1 MLYFRLVDTD
11 NQPIKPDHLAS
22 HRVLLVSDDVVAQR
36 MAGPGVRNWEL
47 ARALARA
54 GHRVT
59 VAAPQPSPQPSPIG
73 GEGDTAPPT
82 DSSLGD
88 RLTIVGYQREAAN
101 DHLREL
107 AARADVIFTHGFV
120 LHFLPFLKE
129 AGKPLVVDIYNPFTI
144 ESLPRHVDEREF
156 LEYQRVLNEQLRA
169 GDFFICAGEKQRDY
183 WLGLLTAANRVNPTT
198 YNTDATMQRLVDIV
212 PFGISSTSPVASFAV
227 KGRLPG
233 IPEDAKLLLWAGG
246 IWEWFDPLT
255 LVRAMPLVLQQEPRA
270 RLLFMGTRHPNP
282 VVPPS
287 AMAQQARELSAALG
301 LLDNTVFFQ
310 DWVDYAQRASY
321 LVAADVG
328 VSIHAEHIETRFSF
342 RTRLLDYIWAGVPMV
357 ISGGDSLS
365 EMVATRGLGRVLAA
379 DADEHELAAALL
391 DVLATPRTEYAA
403 RFAAVQPDFTWDKV
417 AAPLLRFVA
426 DPQLAPDRDQYPTD
440 AERATADAA
449 THLAEVIA
457 AKDEFALK
465 IIREKDAYA
474 EQIIH
479 EKDAHAAQIIAEK
492 DAYAER
498 SIHDKDEVIAGLES
512 GLEQSRNYTEQI
524 IREKDAYAEQV
535 VRDKDAYL
543 EQVVRDKDTFT
554 AQAVQDTSDRYE
566 AIIAELRSQ
575 LAAQEAAI
583 ASLREEAAWRAG
595 VMAQQQAE
603 LDRLNSSPI
612 VRLGSRLK
620 GKPHD
625 PKVVTDKRTLAAHAA
640 SVELGTPPPNLAA
653 PYVSI
658 VIVNY
663 NGLRFLHD
671 CLASLAPDVLD
682 YPADAY
688 EVVLVDNASSDASIE
703 YTRAQFPWVRI
714 VANPANL
721 AFAEG
726 NNVAMRVA
734 KGEFVLLL
742 NNDTRVDPG
751 WLRALADAAARHPRA
766 AALTSKLLFFYRRL
780 PLELEVTTFNPRQ
793 LGMSSDERDLGVIV
807 THITPDTAR
816 GAATTLSG
824 VEYGPG
830 FYGQEGE
837 GESAYRWSAGH
848 ATAFVPFAN
857 DGQPLPLLLGIN
869 SARPEVAGPLRL
881 RVCAGGET
889 LLDVTDPPSGDIQIE
904 IPPHLLVA
912 IPPTIQNAGTLLLS
926 DGSGR
931 DRGAVV
937 VGTSQSYELDAG
949 QYDTEEQVFG
959 FCGAG
964 VLLRTAALREVG
976 YFDSSFFMYYEDMDL
991 AWRTR
996 LAGWEVWYVP
1006 SAVVHHIHAGSSKEW
1021 SPFFIY
1027 HATRNRLYM
1036 LLKLAPPRL
1045 AWREWRRF
1053 AAHTLGMQTRRL
1065 GRATAP
1071 QTREMTGIQR
1081 RALLATIRHL
1091 PTLLAER
1098 RKIKRGAKVADKE
1111 IAKWMIKS

>member
-11 NQPIKPDHLAS
+11 NQPINSDNPPS
-22 HRVLLVSDDVVAQR
+22 RRVLLVSDDVVAQR

-54 GHRVT
+54 GHHVT
-59 VAAPQPSPQPSPIG
+59 LAAPQPSPQPSPPVG
-73 GEGDTAPPT
+73 RGGTAPSTARGEGDSAPSDP
-82 DSSLGD
+82 SLGD
-88 RLTIVGYQREAAN
+88 RLTVVGYQREAAN

-107 AARADVIFTHGFV
+107 AAQADVIFTHGFV

-129 AGKPLVVDIYNPFTI
+129 TGKPLVIDIYNPFTI

-183 WLGLLTAANRVNPTT
+183 WLGLLTAANRINPAT
-198 YNTDATMQRLVDIV
+198 YNTDATLRQLVDIV
-212 PFGISSTSPVASFAV
+212 PFGISSEAPAASFAV
-227 KGRLPG
+227 KGGLPG

-255 LVRAMPLVLQQEPRA
+255 LVRAMPLVLAKEPRA

-287 AMAQQARELSAALG
+287 AMAQLARELSDTLG
-301 LLDNTVFFQ
+301 LLDSTVFFQ

-321 LVAADVG
+321 LVAADAG

-365 EMVATRGLGRVLAA
+365 EMVAARGLGRVLAP

-391 DVLATPRTEYAA
+391 DVLATPRAEYAA

-426 DPQLAPDRDQYPTD
+426 DPQLAADRDQYPTD

-449 THLAEVIA
+449 AHLAQVIE
-457 AKDEFALK
+457 D
-465 IIREKDAYA
+465 KDAYT
-474 EQIIH
+474 EQ
-479 EKDAHAAQIIAEK
+479 
-492 DAYAER
+492 
-498 SIHDKDEVIAGLES
+498 VIRENHKLIS
-512 GLEQSRNYTEQI
+512 GLEAGMAESRAYTEQVI
-524 IREKDAYAEQV
+524 HE
-535 VRDKDAYL
+535 KDAYL
-543 EQVVRDKDTFT
+543 EQVVRDKDAFT

-566 AIIAELRSQ
+566 AIIAELRAQ
-575 LAAQEAAI
+575 LGAQAAAI
-583 ASLREEAAWRAG
+583 TSLREEAAWRAG
-595 VMAQQQAE
+595 VMEQLQAE
-603 LDRLNSSPI
+603 LDRLNGSPL

-620 GKPHD
+620 GKPRD
-625 PKVVTDKRTLAAHAA
+625 PKVVIDKRALAAHAD
-640 SVELGTPPPNLAA
+640 SVRLGTPPPNLAS
-653 PYVSI
+653 PYASI

-663 NGLRFLHD
+663 NGLRFLHN

-682 YPADAY
+682 YPTDAY
-688 EVVLVDNASSDASIE
+688 EVVLVDNASSDGSIE
-703 YTRAQFPWVRI
+703 YTRAHFPWVRI

-726 NNVAMRVA
+726 NNVAMRAA
-734 KGEFVLLL
+734 KGEFVVLL
-742 NNDTRVDPG
+742 NNDTRVDRG
-751 WLRALADAAARHPRA
+751 WLRALVDAAARHPFA
-766 AALTSKLLFFYRRL
+766 GALTSKLLFFYRRL
-780 PLELEVTTFNPRQ
+780 PLELEVTTFNPQQ

-807 THITPDTAR
+807 THIAPDTAR

-830 FYGQEGE
+830 FYSQEGD
-837 GESAYRWSAGH
+837 GVGAYRWSAGH
-848 ATAFVPFAN
+848 ATAFVPFAS
-857 DGQPLPLLLGIN
+857 DDKPLPLLLGIN
-869 SARPEVAGPLRL
+869 ATRPDATGPLRL
-881 RVCAGGET
+881 RVCVGGET
-889 LLDVTDPPSGDIQIE
+889 LLDLTDPPSGDIPID
-904 IPPHLLVA
+904 IPAHLLAA
-912 IPPTIQNAGTLLLS
+912 IPPTIQNAGTLLLAE
-926 DGSGR
+926 GSGR
-931 DRGAVV
+931 DRGAIV
-937 VGTSQSYELDAG
+937 VGTSQTYEPDAG

-964 VLLRTAALREVG
+964 VLLRTASLREVG

-991 AWRTR
+991 AWRLR

-1036 LLKLAPPRL
+1036 LLKLAPRRL
-1045 AWREWRRF
+1045 AWHEWRRF
-1053 AAHTLGMQTRRL
+1053 AAHTLGMQTRSI
-1065 GRATAP
+1065 GRATPP
-1071 QTREMTGIQR
+1071 QTKEMAGIQR

-1091 PTLLAER
+1091 PALLAAR
-1098 RKIKRGAKVADKE
+1098 RKVKRGAKVTDKE
-1111 IAKWMIKS
+1111 IAKWMVKG